1 MVRYSIIIPVYN
13 VQEYLVRC
21 VESIVDQNYPKDK
34 LQVLLVDDGSTDN
47 SGALCDAFADSYS
60 FIEVY
65 HKTNGGLSDARNY
78 GMERATGEYILFLD
92 SDDYLSADACAKFN
106 EAIAAQPKKPDV
118 VAAAMVKHI
127 REEEILV
134 GRVSEGFLTGEE
146 FLATELNNGKF
157 CVAACS
163 YVFKRTLLVE
173 NELIFWKG
181 MLHEDEDFTPRA
193 LLAAKSVLST
203 NIRFY
208 HYVIRENSITTKKD
222 RTPNAIC
229 FFQISKKLTPMFDA
243 LPNATLRKLLKTHL
257 AKIMYK
263 AICDAELFTKEKR
276 QHIDYKLLREN
287 SIFAFEKLR
296 YCITRISPKLLYS
309 ITTLRRRW

>member
-1 MVRYSIIIPVYN
+1 
-13 VQEYLVRC
+13 
-21 VESIVDQNYPKDK
+21 VESVVNQDYPKDK

-47 SGALCDAFADSYS
+47 SGALCDTLAAGHS

-92 SDDYLSADACAKFN
+92 SDDYLSIDACAKFA
-106 EAIAAQPKKPDV
+106 ELIAQQPENPDV

-127 REEEILV
+127 GEEEVLV
-134 GRVSEGFLTGEE
+134 GRVSETLTTGEE
-146 FLATELNNGKF
+146 FLITELRDGKL

-163 YVFKRTLLVE
+163 YIFKNSLLKDKD
-173 NELIFWKG
+173 ISFWKG
-181 MLHEDEDFTPRA
+181 ILHEDEDFTPRA

-203 NIRFY
+203 NIGFY
-208 HYVIRENSITTKKD
+208 HYVIRENSITTMKD

-229 FFQISKKLTPMFDA
+229 FFTIIRKLTPVFDA
-243 LPNATLRKLLKTHL
+243 LPNVTLRKLLKTHL

-263 AICDAELFTKEKR
+263 TICDARLFTKEKR
-276 QHIDYKLLREN
+276 RHIDYALLKEN
-287 SIFAFEKLR
+287 SIYFSEKLR
-296 YCITRISPKLLYS
+296 YLLVRISPRLLYR
-309 ITTLRRRW
+309 ITALRRR